1 MSSRDV
7 GLLIVAVGVAV
18 VIIGALITAGL
29 LQWFGRLP
37 GDLRIEG
44 ERVRVYAP
52 LVSMLVVSVVLTL
65 IVNLLRRWLS

>member
-1 MSSRDV
+1 MSSRDL
-7 GLLIVAVGVAV
+7 GLVVVALGVAI
-18 VIIGALITAGL
+18 VIVGALIAAGL

-52 LVSMLVVSVVLTL
+52 LVSMLVASVVLTL
-65 IVNLLRRWLS
+65 IVNLLRRWLP